1 MSHDIIAT
9 QRVVAD
15 LLLDPEAR
23 RAWEDDP
30 HGFASARLT
39 GADDAA
45 MVARLQPAGIE
56 AAALSHVVK
65 KARFDHLHRL
75 HHEHEDRQNA
85 RRAELD
91 GPGHDH
97 DHDHGG
103 GHDHPHHHDLLHPH
117 HHGDQP

>member
-1 MSHDIIAT
+1 VRRDVIAT

-23 RAWEDDP
+23 QAWDHDP
-30 HGFASARLT
+30 HGFASARLAGT
-39 GADDAA
+39 DEAA

-75 HHEHEDRQNA
+75 HHAHEDRQNA
-85 RRAELD
+85 RRAEAA
-91 GPGHDH
+91 GHDH
-97 DHDHGG
+97 SH
-103 GHDHPHHHDLLHPH
+103 GHDLGGRP
-117 HHGDQP
+117 